1 MHLQTSG
8 RDVPK
13 SCDDTALI
21 ERLKAGDE
29 LAYEILVRTFS
40 SRLLAVAR
48 RLLGDEEDARDALQ
62 VAFISAFKALHR
74 FQGGCQ
80 LSTWLHR
87 IVVNAALMKLRS
99 RKRHPEEPIDV
110 LLPRFLEDGHQA
122 EPASEWTAPERLLEQ
137 EQTAR
142 FVRACIGQLPESY
155 RTVLMLR
162 DIEELSTQ
170 ETAVALGLT
179 ENAVKIR
186 LHRAR
191 QALATLLNERFGGD
205 ARVRPRAPVSRA
217 DSRTGLPGRL

>member
-1 MHLQTSG
+1 MPHPTS
-8 RDVPK
+8 VHFPK
-13 SCDDTALI
+13 SIDEPALI
-21 ERLKAGDE
+21 ERLKAGDGM
-29 LAYEILVRTFS
+29 AYEFLVRTYS

-62 VAFISAFKALHR
+62 VAFISAFKALES

-99 RKRHPEEPIDV
+99 RRRHPEEPLDV

-122 EPASEWTAPERLLEQ
+122 EPASEWPAPERLLEQ
-137 EQTAR
+137 EETGR

-162 DIEELSTQ
+162 DIEELTTQ

-191 QALATLLNERFGGD
+191 QALATLLDERFGRG
-205 ARVRPRAPVSRA
+205 ARVGPRARLSGP
-217 DSRTGLPGRL
+217 DSRRGIPGVL